1 MSRWQE
7 QFDNHA
13 VHQTLEQ
20 ISEWLNIELDD
31 LSDGDISE
39 IRRFKNVMELLTK
52 SIGELDVE
60 LVSIP
65 QLDALNQ
72 QLRHQNIWNQI
83 NSFSSNGNVQ
93 HIANANNNL
102 GPVTQYLTWLVPYT
116 KAQGH
121 NETISSLQNSV
132 DQTVNALAKKK
143 ETLSEELTNLTGKVE
158 ELTKQKTQL
167 ETTIEQRRIE
177 VDQQISQWQQQFSDA
192 QEKRTESYNNWKTQ
206 VDTEIRG
213 KTEDL
218 VSTTRDEV
226 ESLETSTTDNLE
238 QIHKDATEKHEEI
251 KELFQLASGDSISGG
266 YSQFADKER
275 FQSNLWR
282 TFAIGFICI
291 TAWWIFSAYKN
302 INALPEPVVSHQVT
316 IAVNAATATKDS
328 TAKLKADNKLPI
340 KVATKQFDWHKFLLS
355 FSLTGVLLFGA
366 AYSGQQSNR
375 HRENEKRMR
384 WFALQIKALDP
395 YINSLEPEDQKELKK
410 TLSEKFF
417 NGAHEVESQSGLID
431 EHAIGVVAKA
441 ITDAIKAAKA

>member
-7 QFDNHA
+7 QFDNHT

-65 QLDALNQ
+65 QLDALNN
-72 QLRHQNIWNQI
+72 QLRHQNIWNQV

-93 HIANANNNL
+93 HIANANNNF
-102 GPVTQYLTWLVPYT
+102 GPVIQHLTWLVPYT

-121 NETISSLQNSV
+121 SDTINSLKDTV

-143 ETLSEELTNLTGKVE
+143 ETLSEELANLTSEVE
-158 ELTKQKTQL
+158 ELNKQKTQL
-167 ETTIEQRRIE
+167 ETTIEQRRLE

-192 QEKRTESYNNWKTQ
+192 QEKRTESYSDWKTQ
-206 VDTEIRG
+206 VDNEVRE
-213 KTEDL
+213 KTENL
-218 VSTTRDEV
+218 VKTTREEV
-226 ESLETSTTDNLE
+226 ESLESSTSDNLE
-238 QIHKDATEKHEEI
+238 QIHVDASAKHEEI
-251 KELFQLASGDSISGG
+251 KALFQLASGDSISGG

-302 INALPEPVVSHQVT
+302 INSQPETVVDPQIKIALEAST
-316 IAVNAATATKDS
+316 TSKDS
-328 TAKLKADNKLPI
+328 TAKLKADNKPTSS
-340 KVATKQFDWHKFLLS
+340 VATKQFDWHKFLLS

-417 NGAHEVESQSGLID
+417 NGAHEVETQSGLVD
-431 EHAIGVVAKA
+431 EHAIGVVSKA